1 MHLRTNITT
10 TKKQQQQ
17 RKLKSLHDVK
27 VYKSRL
33 DSKLS
38 IYSMQIKTFFLPVNS
53 FISFKLKSLN
63 VLLKW

>member
-38 IYSMQIKTFFLPVNS
+38 IYSMQIKTFFYPSIRL
-53 FISFKLKSLN
+53 
-63 VLLKW
+63 